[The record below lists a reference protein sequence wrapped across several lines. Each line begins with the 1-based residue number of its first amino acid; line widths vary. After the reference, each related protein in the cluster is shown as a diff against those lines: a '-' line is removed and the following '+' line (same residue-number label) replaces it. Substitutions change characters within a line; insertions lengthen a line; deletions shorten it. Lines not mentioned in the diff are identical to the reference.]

1 MMYNKLLLLQY
12 LLLMDI
18 GGVNTINYMTNNCI
32 IFDSK
37 TTIRS
42 CNRICNLSPIS
53 VQDINRVKCH
63 FSSIP
68 FSWLIAKSDSASK
81 ELLEY
86 QGLCTRFTFPA
97 MIKSLSNIILNDVPR
112 KVTIKSVDMSSI
124 AEWTYIV
131 SNTFTYDEDQLTQF
145 IKNISKNLTSED
157 VKLYIAMYNDVS
169 VSACMRVY
177 HPNSV
182 VSIHMVATLTEYQ
195 GKGFAQ
201 TLTEYVLNDSYKR
214 GCAYAVLL
222 ASDKGF
228 HLYSKLGF
236 TMYER
241 YVVYGNYE

>member
-1 MMYNKLLLLQY
+1 MYNKLILLQY

-18 GGVNTINYMTNNCI
+18 GGINTTNYATKDCI
-32 IFDSK
+32 VFDSK
-37 TTIRS
+37 TAIRS
-42 CNRICNLSPIS
+42 CNRVCNLLPIS
-53 VQDINRVKCH
+53 VQDINKIKCY

-68 FSWLIAKSDSASK
+68 FSWLIAESDSASK
-81 ELLEY
+81 ELLEH
-86 QGLCTRFTFPA
+86 QGLCTKFAFPA
-97 MIKSLSNIILNDVPR
+97 MIKSLSNAILNDLPHE
-112 KVTIKSVDMSSI
+112 VTVKSVDMSSL

-131 SNTFTYDEDQLTQF
+131 SDTFKYDEDQLVQF
-145 IKNISKNLTSED
+145 VKYISKELASED
-157 VKLYIAMYNDVS
+157 VRFYIAMYNNVS
-169 VSACMRVY
+169 VSACMIVC
-177 HPNSV
+177 HPNGV

-228 HLYSKLGF
+228 RLYSKLGF